1 MKKFFAI
8 VACMLFVLSAGAQS
22 VEELKKKKERALKN
36 LEATS
41 NLISENK
48 QTTAKTMTKINLL
61 QAEIKERRV
70 VINSLN
76 AEVAEINRQLSS
88 LRTEIASQR
97 KQLESLKKEYAA
109 LMYHQYYKKGKWDNL
124 LFVLSANNVAQSYRR
139 YRYVKQYAQYCTQKA
154 QEIEAVK
161 ADLDKKLAEVE
172 AVRQQRVEVLN
183 ARKQESAKLQSEKT
197 KQDNLVK
204 GLKKQHKELSK
215 QLKQQQE
222 VANRLNSQIEKMIA
236 DEAKKSGK
244 KGAGKD
250 GGYALTKEEKLVSG
264 NFEKNL
270 GRLPWPVDKGLVVG
284 AFGIQPHPVLEYV
297 TTNNK
302 GIYIQCPAGTKARAV
317 FEGEVTQCFAIPG
330 SNNAVIVK
338 HGLYRTVYANLSK
351 VNVKVGD
358 KVTAK
363 QTIGTIYSDPDE
375 DNKTVLYFQVWKD
388 KTIQNPEIWLAR

>member
-124 LFVLSANNVAQSYRR
+124 LFVLSANNRTGSWPGTAPGRW
-139 YRYVKQYAQYCTQKA
+139 AWT
-154 QEIEAVK
+154 
-161 ADLDKKLAEVE
+161 
-172 AVRQQRVEVLN
+172 N
-183 ARKQESAKLQSEKT
+183 AT
-197 KQDNLVK
+197 
-204 GLKKQHKELSK
+204 
-215 QLKQQQE
+215 
-222 VANRLNSQIEKMIA
+222 
-236 DEAKKSGK
+236 
-244 KGAGKD
+244 
-250 GGYALTKEEKLVSG
+250 
-264 NFEKNL
+264 
-270 GRLPWPVDKGLVVG
+270 
-284 AFGIQPHPVLEYV
+284 
-297 TTNNK
+297 
-302 GIYIQCPAGTKARAV
+302 
-317 FEGEVTQCFAIPG
+317 
-330 SNNAVIVK
+330 
-338 HGLYRTVYANLSK
+338 
-351 VNVKVGD
+351 
-358 KVTAK
+358 
-363 QTIGTIYSDPDE
+363 
-375 DNKTVLYFQVWKD
+375 
-388 KTIQNPEIWLAR
+388 

>member
-8 VACMLFVLSAGAQS
+8 VVCALMVLSAGAQS

-109 LMYHQYYKKGKWDNL
+109 LMYHQYYKKSKLDNIM
-124 LFVLSANNVAQSYRR
+124 FVLSADNVAQSYRR
-139 YRYVKQYAQYCTQKA
+139 YRYIKQYAQYCTQKA

-161 ADLDKKLAEVE
+161 ADLDKKLEEVE
-172 AVRQQRVEVLN
+172 LVRQQRVEVLN

-197 KQDNLVK
+197 KQDKLVK

-215 QLKQQQE
+215 QLKKQQE
-222 VANRLNSQIEKMIA
+222 IANRLNSQIEKMIA

-244 KGAGKD
+244 KSAGKD

>member
-154 QEIEAVK
+154 QEIESVK

-302 GIYIQCPAGTKARAV
+302 GIYIQCPTGTKARAV